1 MNNGNNHIQIIIPPH
16 LLSNG
21 VQIPNG
27 NNYNNSHTW
36 WNNLSFSPPDRY
48 NDHYASYSSM
58 LDDDNPLSS
67 SDNQINDMDMIL
79 TTMPID
85 TIQPVLFNNLGAR
98 YKKIYKKENLRP
110 SMISKYG
117 KCIITNVN
125 PVECDVAHIVPSA
138 ICDRYKLW
146 YKYYKYN
153 TLFLCKNLH
162 ITFDKYLWTFDI
174 YSTVQLDDKWVT
186 MDIIINK
193 TANNDITYSINSY
206 NENTVKI
213 PIKCIPFLYINYQI
227 FMYKNYQIKPSL
239 AAPLTNKYY
248 SVIFNDELYDKL
260 LSQPI
265 YLLQL
270 IAENQNTSK
279 IAYILDKKYDNSSI
293 PIYLCLLDY
302 HRFNSLDWKYLHD
315 TDSVNSS
322 CEALDLYN
330 QIYDS
335 YCDSSY
341 SL

>member
-1 MNNGNNHIQIIIPPH
+1 MNNGINNHIQIIIPSH
-16 LLSNG
+16 MLSNG
-21 VQIPNG
+21 IQIPTD
-27 NNYNNSHTW
+27 NNHNNSYTW
-36 WNNLSFSPPDRY
+36 WNNLSFSPPDKY
-48 NDHYASYSSM
+48 NDHYESYSM
-58 LDDDNPLSS
+58 LDDDDNPSEN
-67 SDNQINDMDMIL
+67 NQMNMVINEDIDAPLNIPYP
-79 TTMPID
+79 TT
-85 TIQPVLFNNLGAR
+85 NRLGAK

-110 SMISKYG
+110 SMIYKYG

-174 YSTVQLDDKWVT
+174 YSTTQIDENWVT

-206 NENTVKI
+206 IEKMVKI
-213 PIKCIPFLYINYQI
+213 PIKCIPFLYVNYQI

-239 AAPLTNKYY
+239 AVPLTNKYY
-248 SVIFNDELYDKL
+248 HVIFNDEIYNKL
-260 LSQPI
+260 LSCPI

-270 IAENQNTSK
+270 INENQNTSK
-279 IAYILDKKYDNSSI
+279 IGYILDKKYDHSSI

-302 HRFNSLDWKYLHD
+302 HPFNSLDWRYLQD
-315 TDSVNSS
+315 TDGINSS
-322 CEALDLYN
+322 CEAVDLYN
-330 QIYDS
+330 QICDS
-335 YCDSSY
+335 ISDSSY
-341 SL
+341 SP